1 MKRLH
6 ELDYLRGLAAAGI
19 MLFHYLSWT
28 FGEFSSAQVV
38 GRIGIY
44 GVSIFYILSGL
55 TLYHVYN
62 EPLSKGLNEV
72 GVFFKRRILRI
83 YPLLWITT
91 IASIFLFDGGEAN
104 AKEVILN
111 LTGLF
116 GFIDWPHGIAI
127 GSWSIGNE
135 LVFYVFF
142 PLFVILYH
150 KSKLG
155 LGIFSLAMLAVFI
168 YFAYFLI
175 DINSSL
181 SDEQQRSYYCNPFNQ
196 VFLFLGGYLV
206 GVLLEQTRVSLP
218 IAVFLIIG
226 GALLFVLWPETGDRV
241 RLIGGHTRMVLTLCC
256 FLVCVGFYKFSAQ
269 LPAFVSWP
277 LRTLGEIS
285 YSVYMLH
292 PIIHRL
298 ILFPIDY
305 VRNHFF
311 AVPESI
317 RFLLAIVLTL
327 LTSYFVYQTFEK
339 FFIRLGKKKAIKTA

>member
-206 GVLLEQTRVSLP
+206 GVLLE
-218 IAVFLIIG
+218 
-226 GALLFVLWPETGDRV
+226 
-241 RLIGGHTRMVLTLCC
+241 LTLCC